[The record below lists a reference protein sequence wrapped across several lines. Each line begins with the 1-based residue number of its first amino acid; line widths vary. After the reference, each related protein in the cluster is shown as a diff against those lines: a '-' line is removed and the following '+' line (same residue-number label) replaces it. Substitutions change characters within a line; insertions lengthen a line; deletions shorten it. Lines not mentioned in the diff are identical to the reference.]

1 MAIIL
6 DVPTIKYVESTAG
19 SKFCVRTSLAG
30 MELRDLE
37 AGDCV
42 VVDYLL
48 DGKKVD
54 SIVKRFP
61 LDRHPSF
68 DLRRV
73 RYRENGSWKQ
83 RDFMFAELI
92 TTEDVSSSKPRPEL
106 KDLGT
111 ITAEFRV
118 GISEKRK
125 HREKSY
131 HDSTNKPTVGHGN
144 IHEKHLKGQAIS
156 QQANLE
162 SQHTCLIA
170 DPDRLGDSS
179 RIPKLSSVRVEYLN
193 DGEPFATFQFRY
205 RSRRDLQILCLIPR
219 SPSPVPLENRPEES
233 LSREELLELLRRQK
247 ALREEQITI
256 KRELKRERVDDDE
269 SDDEPSSYLLDH
281 PPQS

>member
-1 MAIIL
+1 
-6 DVPTIKYVESTAG
+6 
-19 SKFCVRTSLAG
+19 

-131 HDSTNKPTVGHGN
+131 HDSTNKPTVGRGN

-156 QQANLE
+156 QQAN
-162 SQHTCLIA
+162 
-170 DPDRLGDSS
+170 
-179 RIPKLSSVRVEYLN
+179 SVRVEYLN

-205 RSRRDLQILCLIPR
+205 RSRRDLQTLCLIPR

-247 ALREEQITI
+247 ALQEEQITI

-269 SDDEPSSYLLDH
+269 SDDELVVVSSRPPASKLKTSVNLDTGVETIDLTDD
-281 PPQS
+281 